1 MGSGRNKFG
10 AFKGVFTPSILT
22 ILGVIMYLRLPWIVG
37 EAGLIGTIG
46 IILVAHLISVSTGL
60 SVASIAT
67 DKRVE
72 TGGTYFMISR
82 SLGLP
87 IGGTLGLALFVGLS
101 FSVSLYL
108 IGFSETF
115 LTAMGIETTINNIR
129 ITGALTLLVVTI
141 LTFISTSLALKT
153 QFVILAVMVLS
164 LVSIFL
170 GRHEFSPAEPLIET
184 ASSAVPWIVLFAVFF
199 PAVTGFEAGVSMSG
213 DLRDP
218 KKSIPKGT
226 ILAIIVG
233 LVVYIALAFFFS
245 HTVSRDMLRDPS
257 VLYQISLYS
266 PLVVAGIWGAT
277 LSSALGSILGAPRI
291 LQATAIDRISPK
303 FFAKGFGAGNEPR
316 NALFLTFA
324 IAFAGIM
331 IGDLNAIAR
340 IVTIFFIIT
349 YGFLNLTCA
358 IENVAGSD
366 FRPSFRVP
374 ALVGFLGAF
383 ACFVVMIQLD
393 VLAMLAAI
401 VVLGMLF
408 LLLKRK
414 ELTLQSGDTWGG
426 IWSYMVKTGLF
437 RLSSKAHTDKRNW
450 RPNIILFSGNPSTR
464 PHLINM
470 ARTMVGKLGVF
481 TNFELIEQKSDKYLF
496 LKAGEAITTIDSD
509 GKKVF
514 TRRHV
519 CKNIFEGINTI
530 SNVYGFTGF
539 EPNTILLG
547 WGKTTKEPQEFTTLI
562 EHLHQL
568 DYNLAFLNYES
579 EKGFGRKQQI
589 DLWWETGSNNLNFG
603 ITLLKFISSDPL
615 WRRARLRVI
624 VVSNDSSISEKAQT
638 VIRQVLDDH
647 RMDGDI
653 KIIENSIEK
662 KTLAEI
668 IKAHRHD
675 TDLSMLD
682 FEFGGKKAE
691 IKTFNNLNEILD
703 AAGTSLIIQAG
714 SLFDP
719 IILKANTGQTTGEGI
734 IPADEE
740 AQPLAEQLHY
750 PSKEILANEL
760 YSIAID
766 FEELLNQGT
775 LKPIKEISAALKNSI
790 VSLSEL
796 NNWVITSIEKI
807 LKEKEFITRSK
818 NLKKLYSDYLFQADR
833 LLSTC
838 EKELLPDLRDH
849 FDKATNTFLRDA
861 AKRLERIP
869 EKVSVKY
876 NWSEFETKENDTI
889 LTRIGKLYK
898 RSIARLFKRKVTR
911 KTPLRRLMNLFLI
924 TKRQEINYL
933 LFQKIGLTSLSF
945 LSSMRRNLNE
955 SNEIIQKNIK
965 LSDDLVSANLALK
978 EGKEKL
984 LEINSQMQNEVS
996 SSIVAIGADIKK
1008 ELQFSLVKI
1017 SDMLGD
1023 PATDRTIAIFEK
1035 TFSKKVYD
1043 ISDIA
1048 DIHSVLEKNLLLYL
1062 NKIHTEFRLHS
1073 LKARLKAKLSKQA
1086 EDLNIML
1093 ENKIIDPLSKIKEMA
1108 VEVDYGKTGLKSKS
1122 ILDELKGQEP
1132 FDLRGNFERFFKDI
1146 QTIIKELPD
1155 KIEVIQPEFIAD
1167 FEKGEF
1173 AEQAGELIELQ
1184 KQTNLYIGRDMTNNI
1199 RIELNKTEDSLNTI
1213 QKSINDILRLAVF
1226 NLENITNKNSSDGAS
1241 DQHDLKKTLFEEL
1254 MTRIDTE
1261 QKKARDTYTQA
1272 FVNLN
1277 ALLDKSFE
1285 PLSSQILA
1293 RPGGKAAVA
1302 ENKKGR
1308 IRQVVATILLN
1319 IKHKLQNQWVKFI
1332 YTRSEGLLLVKRMSK
1347 IEKDHKFSNQ
1357 AVYEILETLLPN
1369 AEIKKKI
1376 PFYYANLFA
1385 GNSTINKDLWVG
1397 MHKELRA
1404 AQAAVQRFR
1413 NGYGGALLITGE
1425 RNAGKSSISRYIAR
1439 DFSQGENTFL
1449 IRTPKEGSA
1458 KISDLHLAIQ
1468 ESVGSTLGLNYL
1480 LEVQPESQVFV
1491 FDDLELWWE
1500 RTAEGSAVLEEILR
1514 LIARFG
1520 KKHLFIINCRN
1531 WSYDFLNRFYK
1542 LEKYF
1547 FAHIECQPFDARELK
1562 EMVIFRHRAGG
1573 LKFRLSKKE
1582 EDAFSE
1588 YDYAQ
1593 LFNRY
1598 FMLSDGNPGDT
1609 IRAWIS
1615 NITNISGK
1623 TIDIRLPQIPDTNN
1637 LSDLSHDTFMIVLQ
1651 FVLHRRFTV
1660 KKLAAVLRQTEQQ
1673 AFDIMADMHRAG
1685 LVEEKFTG
1693 VYALNPMLEPFLVEQ
1708 LKQRKL
1714 L

>member
-1 MGSGRNKFG
+1 MGSKGNKFG

-37 EAGLIGTIG
+37 EAGLIATIG

-115 LTAMGIETTINNIR
+115 LTAMGLETTINNIR
-129 ITGALTLLVVTI
+129 ITGTLTLLAVTI

-184 ASSAVPWIVLFAVFF
+184 ASNAIPWIVLFAVFF

-213 DLRDP
+213 DLKDP
-218 KKSIPKGT
+218 KKSIPRGT
-226 ILAIIVG
+226 ISAILVG
-233 LVVYIALAFFFS
+233 LIVYLTLAFFLSF
-245 HTVSRDMLRDPS
+245 TVSKDLLRDS
-257 VLYQISLYS
+257 TVLFQISLFS

-291 LQATAIDRISPK
+291 LQATAIDKITPK
-303 FFAKGFGAGNEPR
+303 VFAKGFGAGNEPR
-316 NALFLTFA
+316 NALFLTFF
-324 IAFAGIM
+324 IAFTGIM
-331 IGDLNAIAR
+331 IGDLNTIAR

-374 ALVGFLGAF
+374 AWIGFLGAF

-393 VLAMLAAI
+393 VIAMLGATI
-401 VVLGMLF
+401 ILGMLF
-408 LLLKRK
+408 FFLKRK
-414 ELTLQSGDTWGG
+414 ELTLQTGDAWGG
-426 IWSYMVKTGLF
+426 IWSSLVKIGLL
-437 RLSSKAHTDKRNW
+437 RLSGKTISDKRNW
-450 RPNIILFSGNPSTR
+450 RPNVILFSGNPNTR

-481 TNFELIEQKSDKYLF
+481 TNFELVEHQSDKQLF
-496 LKAGEAITTIDSD
+496 LRGGEALTTTDSE
-509 GKKVF
+509 GRKVF

-519 CKNIFEGINTI
+519 CQNIYEGIGTI
-530 SNVYGFTGF
+530 SNIYGFTGF

-547 WGKTTKEPQEFTTLI
+547 WGKTTKEPEKFVNLI

-568 DYNLAFLNYES
+568 DYNLSFLNYEK

-589 DLWWETGSNNLNFG
+589 DLWWKTGSNNLNLG
-603 ITLLKFISSDPL
+603 ITLLKFINSDPQ
-615 WRRARLRVI
+615 WRRAKLRI
-624 VVSNDSSISEKAQT
+624 IFVSEDSSISEKAQT

-647 RMDGDI
+647 RMDGSI

-662 KTLAEI
+662 KPLAEL

-675 TDLSMLD
+675 ADLTILD
-682 FEFGGKKAE
+682 FGFGGKKSE
-691 IKTFNNLNEILD
+691 IKTFNKLNEIID

-719 IILKANTGQTTGEGI
+719 IILKGTAEQSTGEVI
-734 IPADEE
+734 IPAEE
-740 AQPLAEQLHY
+740 ATQSLAEQLHY

-760 YSIAID
+760 YSIATD
-766 FEELLNQGT
+766 FEKLLDQGT
-775 LKPIKEISAALKNSI
+775 LKSIKEISRTLKNGI
-790 VSLSEL
+790 ASLSDL
-796 NNWVITSIEKI
+796 NNWAITSIEKI
-807 LKEKEFITRSK
+807 LKEKEFLTRSK

-833 LLSTC
+833 LISTC
-838 EKELLPDLRDH
+838 EKELLPHLRDH
-849 FDKATNTFLRDA
+849 FDKATNIFLSDA
-861 AKRLERIP
+861 AKRLERVP

-876 NWSEFETKENDTI
+876 DWAEFEAKENDTF
-889 LTRIGKLYK
+889 LTRIGKLKK
-898 RSIARLFKRKVTR
+898 RSIARLLNRKVTR
-911 KTPLRRLMNLFLI
+911 KTPMRRLMYLFLI
-924 TKRQEINYL
+924 TKRKEINYQ
-933 LFQKIGLTSLSF
+933 LFRKIGLTSFAF
-945 LSSMRRNLNE
+945 LSSMRRNLTE
-955 SNEIIQKNIK
+955 SNEIIQKIIK
-965 LSDDLVSANLALK
+965 LADDLVSANLTLK

-984 LEINSQMQNEVS
+984 LEINNQMQMDVKT
-996 SSIVAIGADIKK
+996 SIAAIGIEIKK
-1008 ELQFSLVKI
+1008 ELQFSLEKI

-1023 PATDRTIAIFEK
+1023 PATDRSIGTYEK
-1035 TFSKKVYD
+1035 VFGKKTYD
-1043 ISDIA
+1043 VSDIA
-1048 DIHSVLEKNLLLYL
+1048 DIHNVLEKNLLLYL
-1062 NKIHTEFRLHS
+1062 NKIHTEFKLHS

-1093 ENKIIDPLSKIKEMA
+1093 ENKIIDPLSKIKKMA
-1108 VEVDYGKTGLKSKS
+1108 DAMGNGNKDLQSKT

-1132 FDLRGNFERFFKDI
+1132 FDLRVNFERFFKDI
-1146 QTIIKELPD
+1146 QTIIKELPVE
-1155 KIEVIQPEFIAD
+1155 IEIIQPEFIAEI
-1167 FEKGEF
+1167 EKGEF
-1173 AEQAGELIELQ
+1173 GERAGELVELQ

-1199 RIELNKTEDSLNTI
+1199 RIELNGTEDSLNTI
-1213 QKSINDILRLAVF
+1213 LKNINDILRLAVF
-1226 NLENITNKNSSDGAS
+1226 NLENIANKNSSDEATE
-1241 DQHDLKKTLFEEL
+1241 QNNLKKNLVVEL
-1254 MTRIDTE
+1254 MTRIETE
-1261 QKKARDTYTQA
+1261 LIKARETYTQT

-1285 PLSSQILA
+1285 PLSSQILV
-1293 RPGGKAAVA
+1293 RSGGKPAIA

-1308 IRQVVATILLN
+1308 IRQVVTAILLN
-1319 IKHKLQNQWVKFI
+1319 IKHKLQNQWVKII
-1332 YTRSEGLLLVKRMSK
+1332 YTRSEGLLFVKRISR

-1369 AEIKKKI
+1369 AEIKKGI

-1404 AQAAVQRFR
+1404 AKAAVQRFHQ
-1413 NGYGGALLITGE
+1413 GYGGALLITGE
-1425 RNAGKSSISRYIAR
+1425 RNSGKSSLSRYIAR
-1439 DFSQGENTFL
+1439 DFSQGEKTFL

-1458 KISDLHLAIQ
+1458 KVNDLHHAFQ
-1468 ESVGSTLGLNYL
+1468 ESVGSTLGINYL
-1480 LEVQPESQVFV
+1480 LEVQPENQVFV

-1500 RTAEGSAVLEEILR
+1500 RTTEGSAAIEEILR
-1514 LIARFG
+1514 LISRFG
-1520 KKHLFIINCRN
+1520 KKHLFIINCRS
-1531 WSYDFLNRFYK
+1531 WPYDFLNRFYG

-1547 FAHIECQPFDARELK
+1547 LAHIECQPFDARELK
-1562 EMVIFRHRAGG
+1562 EMVMFRHRAGG
-1573 LKFRLSKKE
+1573 LKFRLNKKY

-1598 FMLSDGNPGDT
+1598 FMLSGGNPGDT
-1609 IRAWIS
+1609 VRAWIS
-1615 NITNISGK
+1615 NIKYINGK
-1623 TIDIRLPQIPDTNN
+1623 TIDIRLPQVPETSG
-1637 LSDLSHDTFMIVLQ
+1637 LSDLSHDIFMIILQ

-1660 KKLAAVLRQTEQQ
+1660 KKLAAVLRQTNQYTN
-1673 AFDIMADMHRAG
+1673 DMIANMLRAG
-1685 LVEEKFTG
+1685 LVEEKFSG
-1693 VYALNPMLEPFLVEQ
+1693 VYALNPLLEPFLVEQ
-1708 LKQRKL
+1708 LKQKKL